1 MKPLTSE
8 ELEPALA
15 RIAERLAAW
24 GASKVVLFGSVA
36 RGDHR
41 GCSDID
47 LLVVKET
54 EDRPLSRIEQVLE
67 ICDQAATP
75 LPVEPLVYTSGEL
88 DSLLKAGNP
97 LVTRALRQGRV
108 LHEQPRA

>member
-8 ELEPALA
+8 QLEPALE
-15 RIAERLAAW
+15 RITERLAAW

-54 EDRPLSRIEQVLE
+54 EDGLMSRIEQVLE
-67 ICDQAATP
+67 ICDRAAAP
-75 LPVEPLVYTSGEL
+75 LPVEPLVYTPGEL
-88 DSLLKAGNP
+88 EGLLEAGNP